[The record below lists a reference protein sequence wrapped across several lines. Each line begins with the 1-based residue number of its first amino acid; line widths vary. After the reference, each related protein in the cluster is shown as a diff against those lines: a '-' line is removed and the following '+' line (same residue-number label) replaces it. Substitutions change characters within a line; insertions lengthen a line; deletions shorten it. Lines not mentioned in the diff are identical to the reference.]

1 MKHEMTIRMDAQGA
15 NSMMRTLTAILRL
28 AAAPLLWL
36 QEYYSACLNDDSEGN
51 SRRTARKLSMRE
63 TLQLL
68 HVQVAFLFAVFPV
81 SCPLLLRALFIA
93 WFAITLKNVKS
104 I

>member
-15 NSMMRTLTAILRL
+15 NSMMKTLAAMLRL
-28 AAAPLLWL
+28 IVAPLLWL
-36 QEYYSACLNDDSEGN
+36 QDYYSACLNDDCEGN
-51 SRRTARKLSMRE
+51 SRRTARKLSMKE

-81 SCPLLLRALFIA
+81 SCPLLLRAVFTA
-93 WFAITLKNVKS
+93 WFVMTLRSVKN